1 MNLFEQAKEKSLL
14 SGHTMAD
21 MLGVTYAYVYSM
33 ITNPGK
39 MKDPAMLFKLADLLC
54 IKEAEAISEWRRLRR
69 EFIQGI
75 ADRKIR
81 EEGLDE

>member
-1 MNLFEQAKEKSLL
+1 MNLFEQARDQSSLP
-14 SGHTMAD
+14 GHAMAS
-21 MLGVTYAYVYSM
+21 MLGVTYAYIYSM

-54 IKEAEAISEWRRLRR
+54 IPECDAIAEWRKLRR